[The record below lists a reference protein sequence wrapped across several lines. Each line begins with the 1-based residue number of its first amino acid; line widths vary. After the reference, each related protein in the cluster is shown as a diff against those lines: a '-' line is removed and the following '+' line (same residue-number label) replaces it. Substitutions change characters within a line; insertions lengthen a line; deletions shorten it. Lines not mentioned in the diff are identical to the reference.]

1 MQTIWSKLV
10 EQKNLIDCIWGAK
23 AYQPDG
29 IVNGSETWSLVIAD
43 DVKST
48 ATYPY
53 QGLNNKLKG
62 LRLGEIV
69 TITAGSGTGKS
80 QVCREIAYHLNKSN
94 EKLGFIALEENVQ
107 RSIRGIYFLSLLTNQ
122 YIYKK

>member
-1 MQTIWSKLV
+1 MVKAGRAKELV
-10 EQKNLIDCIWGAK
+10 DCIWGAK

-29 IVNGSETWSLVIAD
+29 IVNGSDTWSLVIAD

-80 QVCREIAYHLNKSN
+80 QLCREIAHHIINQD
-94 EKLGFIALEENVQ
+94 EKLGFIALEESVQ
-107 RSIRGIYFLSLLTNQ
+107 RSMRGLLSMSLNKPIHLQ
-122 YIYKK
+122 EVR